1 MSFCAQV
8 CKGSR
13 TSALVGFSV
22 TSTDNNRLLVK
33 VARLYYEE
41 ELTQAQIAARLRIS
55 RQKAQRLITQARI
68 EGVVQIAINPL
79 MGIYSDI
86 EKGLEKRFRLRE
98 AVVVETTAYE
108 DQPTVARELGA
119 GAAEYLLRVLRPHDK
134 IVISWG
140 GSLLGMVN
148 TLSFGARTELQDISV
163 IQGLGGLVD
172 PNHEEHA
179 TELVRRLAR
188 ALSAKAI
195 LLPAPGVAGSQAA
208 RDAFLKDPFV
218 SKALHL
224 ACGAN
229 LAVMGIGAPD
239 PNSLLVREGS
249 IVNWRQLSDLA
260 KRGAVGDIN
269 LRYFDKHGTHIRSDL
284 DDNVIGLTLKQIQE
298 IHHVVGIAGGA
309 AKLAAIAGAL
319 EGRLIHALITDHRTA
334 HRLLDIPKGA
344 I

>member
-1 MSFCAQV
+1 M
-8 CKGSR
+8 
-13 TSALVGFSV
+13 TSP
-22 TSTDNNRLLVK
+22 DNNRLLVK

-41 ELTQAQIAARLRIS
+41 ELTQAQIAERLRIS
-55 RQKAQRLITQARI
+55 RQKAQRLIRQARS
-68 EGVVQIAINPL
+68 EGVVQIAINPII
-79 MGIYSDI
+79 GIYSDL
-86 EKGLEKRFRLRE
+86 EKALEKRFRLRE

-119 GAAEYLLRVLRPHDK
+119 GAAEYLLRILRPHDK

-148 TLSFGARTELQDISV
+148 TLAFSARADVEDISV

-188 ALSAKAI
+188 CLSAKAI
-195 LLPAPGVAGSQAA
+195 LLPAPGVAGSEAA

-218 SKALHL
+218 SKALSL
-224 ACGAN
+224 ACSAN
-229 LAVMGIGAPD
+229 IALMGIGAPD

-249 IVNWRQLSDLA
+249 IVTFQQLSELA
-260 KRGAVGDIN
+260 QLGAVGDIN
-269 LRYFDKHGTHIRSDL
+269 LRYFDKHGAPIRSDL
-284 DDNVIGLTLKQIQE
+284 DDNVIGLTLNQIQE

-309 AKLAAIAGAL
+309 AKLAAIGGAL
-319 EGRLIHALITDHRTA
+319 EGRLIHALITDHTTA
-334 HRLLDIPKGA
+334 HRLLELPGRSS
-344 I
+344 